1 MLRVTNLNEKQ
12 FRNHLEDC
20 LSFGKPM
27 LIENIEETLDPI
39 LDPVLE
45 RRYIKKGKG
54 FMIALADKEVDYTPS
69 FCLFCTTRLPNP
81 HYSPELSA
89 KVTVIDFT
97 VTMIGLEDQL
107 LGKLILKEKHE
118 LEEQRLA
125 LVEEVTSYKKK
136 IKQLEDDLLFRLS
149 NSTGNLLDDTE
160 LIDVLAITKQTAA
173 EVNEKL
179 ANASETNTKITEAC
193 EEYRPVAHRAALI
206 YFLIA
211 EFSTVNCM
219 YQTSLKQFNELYS
232 IAIDNAERA
241 AMPSKRIANVIE
253 HMTYSVYL
261 YIQRGLFE
269 RHKLIFALMLTNKIL
284 ISAGTISAENV
295 GIFLKGGG
303 ALDINQ
309 VRKKPKEWIPDA
321 AWLNCVALSSMSS
334 LHDLQDSMYKNDG
347 LWRGWY
353 DQEAPE
359 QARIPDYEEKVSKF
373 ERMCIVKAVREDR
386 TLVAAQ
392 EFISDALGQ
401 RFVESV
407 PLNMETTWMESHNRC
422 PLICLL
428 SPGADP
434 TKLIEDLGKKK
445 KIKILGVSMGQGQE
459 IIARKYMASATTEGQ
474 WVLLQNTHLGL
485 SYLSEVETFLI
496 KADELHEDF
505 RLWIT
510 AEPHPQFPIGL
521 LQMSI
526 KITNEAPVGMRAG
539 LRNSYAWV
547 TQDMLDAVQRQEWR
561 QLLYVMC
568 FLHSIVQERRKFGP
582 IGWNIKYE
590 YNQSDLSACCQF
602 LQNHLIEMDAK
613 KASQPT
619 WATVRYMVSSIQYG
633 GRITDPFDELL
644 MDTYVEKYFRPESL
658 EMHCELFPGYKV
670 PDATEIQFFRQEIEK
685 LPGQESPEIYGLHPN
700 ADLTFRTLQVTQG
713 LQTIMETMPKSGG
726 GSGGLS
732 REEVVDKTAEE
743 LIAKVPKAFEP
754 EDTKEKL
761 KKLPFGP
768 AMPLTVFLRQ
778 EIDRLNTIIT
788 LAAKT
793 LKNLRLAIAGTVA
806 LSGDLVDA
814 LDALFDARIPPAW
827 LKKSWEAGTLGN
839 WFVGLLTRYDQLH
852 KWLNT
857 GRPKAYWL
865 TGWFNPQ
872 GFLTAMKQEV
882 NRKHAA
888 DKWALDDV
896 VMTSE
901 VTHPPKELEHLKEA
915 PSEGVYLYG
924 LYLDGCSW
932 SGKENRLVDSE
943 PKKLF
948 TPLPVL
954 YVTGVLARDKK
965 KEGNYAAPCYRVKQ
979 RTGLNYIEKLEL
991 RTEDPPSK
999 WIMRGVGLL
1008 TTID

>member
-1 MLRVTNLNEKQ
+1 
-12 FRNHLEDC
+12 
-20 LSFGKPM
+20 
-27 LIENIEETLDPI
+27 
-39 LDPVLE
+39 
-45 RRYIKKGKG
+45 
-54 FMIALADKEVDYTPS
+54 
-69 FCLFCTTRLPNP
+69 
-81 HYSPELSA
+81 
-89 KVTVIDFT
+89 
-97 VTMIGLEDQL
+97 
-107 LGKLILKEKHE
+107 
-118 LEEQRLA
+118 
-125 LVEEVTSYKKK
+125 
-136 IKQLEDDLLFRLS
+136 
-149 NSTGNLLDDTE
+149 
-160 LIDVLAITKQTAA
+160 
-173 EVNEKL
+173 
-179 ANASETNTKITEAC
+179 
-193 EEYRPVAHRAALI
+193 
-206 YFLIA
+206 
-211 EFSTVNCM
+211 
-219 YQTSLKQFNELYS
+219 
-232 IAIDNAERA
+232 
-241 AMPSKRIANVIE
+241 
-253 HMTYSVYL
+253 
-261 YIQRGLFE
+261 
-269 RHKLIFALMLTNKIL
+269 
-284 ISAGTISAENV
+284 
-295 GIFLKGGG
+295 
-303 ALDINQ
+303 
-309 VRKKPKEWIPDA
+309 
-321 AWLNCVALSSMSS
+321 
-334 LHDLQDSMYKNDG
+334 
-347 LWRGWY
+347 
-353 DQEAPE
+353 
-359 QARIPDYEEKVSKF
+359 
-373 ERMCIVKAVREDR
+373 
-386 TLVAAQ
+386 
-392 EFISDALGQ
+392 
-401 RFVESV
+401 
-407 PLNMETTWMESHNRC
+407 
-422 PLICLL
+422 
-428 SPGADP
+428 
-434 TKLIEDLGKKK
+434 
-445 KIKILGVSMGQGQE
+445 
-459 IIARKYMASATTEGQ
+459 
-474 WVLLQNTHLGL
+474 
-485 SYLSEVETFLI
+485 
-496 KADELHEDF
+496 
-505 RLWIT
+505 
-510 AEPHPQFPIGL
+510 
-521 LQMSI
+521 
-526 KITNEAPVGMRAG
+526 
-539 LRNSYAWV
+539 
-547 TQDMLDAVQRQEWR
+547 
-561 QLLYVMC
+561 
-568 FLHSIVQERRKFGP
+568 
-582 IGWNIKYE
+582 
-590 YNQSDLSACCQF
+590 
-602 LQNHLIEMDAK
+602 
-613 KASQPT
+613 
-619 WATVRYMVSSIQYG
+619 
-633 GRITDPFDELL
+633 